1 MKKMTGSAMKQ
12 KDLFRICVKNL
23 YRRKGR
29 TGLTVSG
36 VVIGCC
42 AIVIMISIGIG
53 MKESQKKMLE
63 QMGNLTAITVQP
75 SPSKGKG
82 KTKLNEEAL
91 KKFQKMPQVK
101 LAAMKDNL
109 DMNELEFQTGKS
121 GRYQAE
127 SVTVVGVP
135 ETAFEQLGYKLKE
148 GELPGNRPYEVL
160 AGQYFAYQF
169 ADSKRPAGKNT
180 VDYWMNQDAKPYFN
194 QLKNELE
201 LVRKTEKTDSTSGGS
216 ESSMLSGNNKFK
228 ITPVQTIK
236 VTGVLI
242 EDYNLGM
249 ETSEGIVMKWKDLNA
264 IRKAIAKLTGKKA
277 GDEFS
282 QVVVYVNDINQ
293 VEETEEQIKSMG
305 FQTSS
310 MESIRK
316 PMEKEAKQKQL
327 MLGGLGAI
335 SLLVAAIGI
344 ANTMIMSITE
354 RTREIGIMKALG
366 CYVSDIRK
374 EFLMEAGI
382 IGFLG
387 GVLGILISYGISA
400 VMNTAAGQAMGSGFD
415 DMGMA
420 GIGMMEMGDTAASQI
435 SVIPLWLV
443 GFALLFSIF
452 IGVAAGYFP
461 ANKAVRI
468 SALEAIKY

>member
-12 KDLFRICVKNL
+12 KDLFRICLKNL

-82 KTKLNEEAL
+82 KMKLNEEAL
-91 KKFQKMPQVK
+91 RKFQNMPQVK
-101 LAAMKDNL
+101 LAAMKDSLN
-109 DMNELEFQTGKS
+109 MNELMFQAGKS

-127 SVTVVGVP
+127 NVTVVGVP
-135 ETAFEQLGYKLKE
+135 DSAFEQLGYKLKE
-148 GELPGNRPYEVL
+148 GELPGKKPYEVL

-169 ADSKRPAGKNT
+169 ADTKRPDGKNT
-180 VDYWMNQDAKPYFN
+180 VDYWMNQDAKPYFD
-194 QLKNELE
+194 QLKNEVM
-201 LVRKTEKTDSTSGGS
+201 LVRKTEKTENTPSSG
-216 ESSMLSGNNKFK
+216 ENSMMPGNNKIK
-228 ITPVQTIK
+228 ITPVQEMK
-236 VTGVLI
+236 VTGVLK

-249 ETSEGIVMKWKDLNA
+249 ETSDGLVMKWKDLKA
-264 IRKAIAKLTGKKA
+264 IRKAITKLTGKKT

-282 QVVVYVNDINQ
+282 QVVVYVHDINQ
-293 VEETEEQIKSMG
+293 VEDTEEQIKGMG
-305 FQTSS
+305 FQTYS

-387 GVLGILISYGISA
+387 GVLGILISYVISA
-400 VMNTAAGQAMGSGFD
+400 VMNTAAGQAMGSGVE
-415 DMGMA
+415 DMGMMEA
-420 GIGMMEMGDTAASQI
+420 GVMGMGDAAAGQI
-435 SVIPLWLV
+435 SVIPLWLI
-443 GFALLFSIF
+443 GFALVFSIF

-461 ANKAVRI
+461 ANKAVKI